1 MKNRRRILPF
11 FICIIG
17 IVLLAFLLYRKEFE
31 ENNYTK
37 EELIYLEDV
46 RYYADALNMYVYR
59 DTSSGEVQ
67 AGFKKGGKEAL
78 IETIEKYNAVK
89 DNQVEMESL
98 LDDYN
103 KVLEGNEPSEELY
116 QFAWWLTE

>member
-1 MKNRRRILPF
+1 MKKNYWKLLIV
-11 FICIIG
+11 ICILG
-17 IVLLAFLLYRKEFE
+17 IFLTVFLLYREKAKE
-31 ENNYTK
+31 NSYTK

-89 DNQVEMESL
+89 DNQVKMESL

-116 QFAWWLTE
+116 QFAWWITE

>member
-1 MKNRRRILPF
+1 M
-11 FICIIG
+11 
-17 IVLLAFLLYRKEFE
+17 AYREK
-31 ENNYTK
+31 TK
-37 EELIYLEDV
+37 ENSYTEEELSYLEDV

-67 AGFKKGGKEAL
+67 AGFKNSGKEAL
-78 IETIEKYNAVK
+78 IENIEKYNAAK